1 MPPPFTGYG
10 GTVPPFSFDPMG
22 GVSPAEVL
30 DTGVTFGDASKL
42 VKQNTAYYMPVFRH
56 IKHTGKNK
64 FNFTAFLFSG
74 PWMLFRKQYKYGT
87 LVTVLMFALYTAF
100 QCSLYLGA
108 YPVLV
113 DLMGQIGMDSTQ
125 MMYPTNAQYMA
136 MAQLAS
142 PTQML
147 LMCLPLLLAGAML
160 IIMVIVGFRANKMYM
175 RHCIRTAQAVK
186 AAGND
191 GDPNNTLDA
200 KGGVNAPLAIC
211 LGVCYLII
219 LNLPLWLL

>member
-1 MPPPFTGYG
+1 
-10 GTVPPFSFDPMG
+10 
-22 GVSPAEVL
+22 
-30 DTGVTFGDASKL
+30 
-42 VKQNTAYYMPVFRH
+42 
-56 IKHTGKNK
+56 
-64 FNFTAFLFSG
+64 
-74 PWMLFRKQYKYGT
+74 MLFRKQYKYGT

-160 IIMVIVGFRANKMYM
+160 IVMVIVGFRANKMYM

>member
-1 MPPPFTGYG
+1 
-10 GTVPPFSFDPMG
+10 
-22 GVSPAEVL
+22 
-30 DTGVTFGDASKL
+30 
-42 VKQNTAYYMPVFRH
+42 
-56 IKHTGKNK
+56 
-64 FNFTAFLFSG
+64 
-74 PWMLFRKQYKYGT
+74 
-87 LVTVLMFALYTAF
+87 
-100 QCSLYLGA
+100 
-108 YPVLV
+108 
-113 DLMGQIGMDSTQ
+113 
-125 MMYPTNAQYMA
+125 
-136 MAQLAS
+136 
-142 PTQML
+142 
-147 LMCLPLLLAGAML
+147 ML